1 MRPKPWWV
9 AGHAEPLL
17 FVFLLNPY
25 YIHMSS
31 ILYIYHISQNCIP
44 VLSPCSPYFQ
54 RSDWFFHWGFL
65 TVPYL
70 QLPLVLD
77 FFASQ
82 DRATYLFNP
91 ERLGAERGGRGL
103 WWVEHKM
110 GRFTNK
116 YRAKWLRA
124 GLYYQPRPQTSRKI
138 KAFRHWHPATR
149 DVPHFFW
156 NWSLRVV
163 AQATNIHPGGY
174 SDLNLQLNVYFVLA
188 GPCELQL
195 HICKEFD
202 QIPFSKCLKAGFL
215 GRFVLIYACFAYQLF
230 FFWVFSS
237 KGFFVQ
243 LSTSSLKQVFLL
255 DPPPLPLLRIC
266 PNSSHIPWRNV

>member
-1 MRPKPWWV
+1 M
-9 AGHAEPLL
+9 
-17 FVFLLNPY
+17 
-25 YIHMSS
+25 
-31 ILYIYHISQNCIP
+31 
-44 VLSPCSPYFQ
+44 
-54 RSDWFFHWGFL
+54 
-65 TVPYL
+65 PYL

-91 ERLGAERGGRGL
+91 ERLGAERGGCGL

-156 NWSLRVV
+156 NWSLTVV

-202 QIPFSKCLKAGFL
+202 QIPFSKCLKAGFWAVSFWYMHAL
-215 GRFVLIYACFAYQLF
+215 LINVFFFECFHPKASLCNCRPVAWNKCFSWTHRHCHCCASVLIPAISHDVTCNI
-230 FFWVFSS
+230 FSTNA
-237 KGFFVQ
+237 FV
-243 LSTSSLKQVFLL
+243 SA
-255 DPPPLPLLRIC
+255 
-266 PNSSHIPWRNV
+266 